1 MDEVNTVEAVAD
13 DEVVEEQEITEQ
25 AEPQVITTDQAKYHM
40 DFIYTVKDIMKE
52 HSLTWGQ
59 AMYLMSTFYGI
70 DCELSGADALSLV
83 NKGLIKNN
91 KINQTLL
98 FRTRPVIQGTL
109 DLNFE
114 TKPKGTVETLRLADN
129 LETRFVPPA
138 HLDAAY
144 RKSIADEYF
153 KGDLSVARYFIIFK
167 HLFPVKDVKLN
178 NLWNRHFGFIYGGI
192 TLWDPHVRVAKKFLD
207 IYRKRDIGLFL
218 SGCYYKVVDSLD
230 VQTEKCFMTKPYKFL
245 EAYEAWYEVAET
257 KFKEKMVKEAAAKV
271 ETTQDRRSFEML

>member
-1 MDEVNTVEAVAD
+1 MDEVNTVEPVVE
-13 DEVVEEQEITEQ
+13 DEVVEQEDTEQ
-25 AEPQVITTDQAKYHM
+25 VEPKQEVTSEQVKYHM
-40 DFIYTVKDIMKE
+40 DFIYTVQEIMKE
-52 HSLTWGQ
+52 HSVTLGQ
-59 AMYLMSTFYGI
+59 AMYLLATVYGI
-70 DCELSGADALSLV
+70 TWELSGADALSLV
-83 NKGLIKNN
+83 SKGLIRNN

-114 TKPKGTVETLRLADN
+114 TKPKGTDETLRLADN
-129 LETRFVPPA
+129 LETRFVPPI
-138 HLDAAY
+138 HLDATY

-167 HLFPVKDVKLN
+167 HLFPVKDTKLN
-178 NLWNRHFGFIYGGI
+178 HLWNRHFGFIYGGI

-245 EAYEAWYEVAET
+245 EAYESWYEIAET
-257 KFKEKMVKEAAAKV
+257 KFKEKIARDTAVKK
-271 ETTQDRRSFEML
+271 ETDQPRDGFTML